1 MEYIA
6 WVTISTENL
15 QDWLQTEVNFRKSSV
30 KLLGGPS
37 LSIETVDDQV
47 HSISV
52 APMLGQ
58 LPEDAGELSTITYGE
73 EVQAFRFVF
82 TGSKQ
87 TSILKRKKAD
97 MVIEPFAKVTIVN
110 GSPKVVMTP

>member
-6 WVTISTENL
+6 LLTISTESL
-15 QDWLQTEVNFRKSSV
+15 QDWLQTEVDLRESSV
-30 KLLGGPS
+30 KLLGGHF

-58 LPEDAGELSTITYGE
+58 LPDDAGELTGITYRE
-73 EVQAFRFVF
+73 DVQAFRFAF

-87 TSILKRKKAD
+87 TSILKLKKAD
-97 MVIEPFAKVTIVN
+97 MVVEPFAKVTIVN
-110 GSPKVVMTP
+110 GSPKVVMRP